1 MAAARGDKF
10 IEILANVL
18 RLLILESISLREQL
32 PGTQLELLSKKRR
45 DVSGVSAF
53 DKSLIFQ
60 LLPFVL
66 THGSKSVTTSFWS
79 HRR

>member
-32 PGTQLELLSKKRR
+32 GNAIRIIVKKKR
-45 DVSGVSAF
+45 DG
-53 DKSLIFQ
+53 
-60 LLPFVL
+60 
-66 THGSKSVTTSFWS
+66 
-79 HRR
+79 

>member
-32 PGTQLELLSKKRR
+32 PGTQLQLLSKKGGMCQ
-45 DVSGVSAF
+45 VS
-53 DKSLIFQ
+53 
-60 LLPFVL
+60 LPS
-66 THGSKSVTTSFWS
+66 TNP
-79 HRR
+79 